1 MVKCCVKISKN
12 KRTKI
17 AWAILKQIPNIPSC
31 IHLCSCLAGLQLDLD
46 SPPPTSLAFEKPF
59 FISREWPIL
68 EMKCPLAGL
77 ELSAFCLANIPT

>member
-1 MVKCCVKISKN
+1 MFHHASIYV
-12 KRTKI
+12 
-17 AWAILKQIPNIPSC
+17 
-31 IHLCSCLAGLQLDLD
+31 LASPDSNLI

-77 ELSAFCLANIPT
+77 EVSAFLFSKHSYLMLG